1 MGLSNKQGDRKMKK
15 LSIFLIL
22 LFSSTFLFAQ
32 KADQMI
38 GVSALQFAR
47 GGAIIASPV
56 DAQSMIYN
64 PAAIGMLDFDKIA
77 FDMSLGV
84 VNPPRKITSAIGTPM
99 EKTTE
104 SGANA
109 YLGMGNGIVY
119 RVSDKIILGMAAG
132 GVSGL
137 GTDFPATT
145 LPDNPDTP
153 FPENVSIVSKKGLL
167 KITPTIA
174 FKVSDALV
182 IAASIQIGN
191 QSLALKSP
199 AFMLP
204 QSERWG
210 FGGSV
215 GLIYKAMPNLQIGLS
230 YTSEMKIAEYE
241 FNGTSLIPTTGGEG
255 VYTMEMNS
263 PQQAAF
269 GISYAPIPKLLIEAD
284 VKWINQSAVMDEIDL
299 VSPSGYVIPL
309 TFGWDDQMVYALSG
323 EFKVNKGIKVIGG
336 WSYGATPI
344 DPEDVNSN
352 LGSIAVVEHHISFG
366 IVKVWNENLFSTFS
380 YTRGLH
386 NEVESN
392 TTPSNKIEAEFNMFY
407 LELSYRM

>member
-1 MGLSNKQGDRKMKK
+1 MKK
-15 LSIFLIL
+15 L
-22 LFSSTFLFAQ
+22 LFSSLLMLFASVLFAQ

-56 DAQSMIYN
+56 DAPSMIYN
-64 PAAIGMLDFDKIA
+64 PAAIGMLDFDKIG

-84 VNPPRKITSAIGTPM
+84 VNPPRKITSAIGTPL
-99 EKTTE
+99 ENTTE
-104 SGANA
+104 SGANS
-109 YLGMGNGIVY
+109 YLGMGNGVVY

-174 FKVSDALV
+174 FKMSDAFV
-182 IAASIQIGN
+182 IAASFQIGN

-210 FGGSV
+210 WGFGV
-215 GLIYKAMPNLQIGLS
+215 GMIFKPLPNLNIGLS
-230 YTSEMKIAEYE
+230 YTSEMKISEYE
-241 FNGTSLIPTTGGEG
+241 FNGSSLLPPTGGEG
-255 VYTMEMNS
+255 VYTMTMNS
-263 PQQAAF
+263 PQIVAF
-269 GISYAPIPKLLIEAD
+269 GVSFAPMPKLLLEGD
-284 VKWINQSAVMDEIDL
+284 VKWINQSAIMEQIDL

-309 TFGWDDQMVYALSG
+309 KFGWDDQMVYAIGAQFAPS
-323 EFKVNKGIKVIGG
+323 KGMRLMLG

-344 DPEDVNSN
+344 SPEDVNNN
-352 LGSIAVVEHHISFG
+352 LGSIAVVEHHISIG
-366 IVKVWNENLFSTFS
+366 IKKCWNENISSAFS

-386 NEVESN
+386 NEVISD
-392 TTPSNKIEAEFNMFY
+392 TTPANKIEAEFNMFY
-407 LELSYRM
+407 LQLSYRM

>member
-1 MGLSNKQGDRKMKK
+1 MKK
-15 LSIFLIL
+15 VLLSSLLIL
-22 LFSSTFLFAQ
+22 STSFLFAQ

-56 DAQSMIYN
+56 DAPSMIYN
-64 PAAIGMLDFDKIA
+64 PAAIGVLAFDKIG
-77 FDMSLGV
+77 FDMSLGI

-99 EKTTE
+99 ENTTE
-104 SGANA
+104 SGANS
-109 YLGMGNGIVY
+109 YLGMGNGVVIKIT
-119 RVSDKIILGMAAG
+119 DKLIFGMAAG

-137 GTDFPATT
+137 GTDFSSET

-153 FPENVSIVSKKGLL
+153 FPENVSVVSKKGLL
-167 KITPTIA
+167 KITPTFAYKITDCLA
-174 FKVSDALV
+174 IGVSL
-182 IAASIQIGN
+182 QIGS

-210 FGGSV
+210 FGGSI
-215 GLIYKAMPNLQIGLS
+215 GLIYKPLPNLNIGLS

-241 FNGTSLIPTTGGEG
+241 FNGTSLVPPTGGEG
-255 VYTMEMNS
+255 VYTMEMNA

-269 GISYAPIPKLLIEAD
+269 GISFAPMPKLLLEAD
-284 VKWINQSAVMDEIDL
+284 VKWINQSAVMDEIEL
-299 VSPSGYVIPL
+299 TSSTGYVIPL
-309 TFGWDDQMVYALSG
+309 TFGWDDQIVYALGG
-323 EFKVNKGIKVIGG
+323 EFKVNECLKIMSG

-344 DPEDVNSN
+344 SPEDVNSN
-352 LGSIAVVEHHISFG
+352 LGSIAVVEHHISLG
-366 IVKVWNENLFSTFS
+366 VQKSWNENLSSTFS

-407 LELSYRM
+407 LQLSYRM

>member
-1 MGLSNKQGDRKMKK
+1 MKK
-15 LSIFLIL
+15 ILVSSLLII
-22 LFSSTFLFAQ
+22 SASFLFAQ

-56 DAQSMIYN
+56 DAPSMIYN
-64 PAAIGMLDFDKIA
+64 PAAIGVLDFDKIG
-77 FDMSLGV
+77 FDLSLGV
-84 VNPPRKITSAIGTPM
+84 VNPPRQITSAIGSPV

-109 YLGMGNGIVY
+109 YLGMGNGVVY
-119 RVSDKIILGMAAG
+119 KINDKLILGMAAG

-137 GTDFPATT
+137 GTDFPAGTM
-145 LPDNPDTP
+145 PDNPGTP
-153 FPENVSIVSKKGLL
+153 FPETTSIVSKKGLL

-174 FKVSDALV
+174 YKITDGLAIGVSL
-182 IAASIQIGN
+182 QIGN

-210 FGGSV
+210 FGGSI
-215 GLIYKAMPNLQIGLS
+215 GLIYKPLPNLNIGIS
-230 YTSEMKIAEYE
+230 YTSEMKIDTYE
-241 FNGTSLIPTTGGEG
+241 FNGTSLVPPTGGEG
-255 VYTMEMNS
+255 VYSMEMNS

-269 GISYAPIPKLLIEAD
+269 GVSFAPMPKLLLEAD
-284 VKWINQSAVMDEIDL
+284 VKWINQSAVMDKIDL
-299 VSPSGYVIPL
+299 TTPSGYVIPL
-309 TFGWDDQMVYALSG
+309 TFGWDDQIIYALGTQFQAS
-323 EFKVNKGIKVIGG
+323 KCIKVLGG

-344 DPEDVNSN
+344 LPEDVNSN
-352 LGSIAVVEHHISFG
+352 LGSIAVVEHHISLG
-366 IVKVWNENLFSTFS
+366 VEKLWNKNLSSTFS

-407 LELSYRM
+407 IQLSYRM

>member
-1 MGLSNKQGDRKMKK
+1 MKK
-15 LSIFLIL
+15 LLLSSLLIL
-22 LFSSTFLFAQ
+22 STSVLFAQ

-56 DAQSMIYN
+56 DAPSMIYN
-64 PAAIGMLDFDKIA
+64 PAAIGTLTFDKIG
-77 FDMSLGV
+77 FDMSLGI

-104 SGANA
+104 SGANS
-109 YLGMGNGIVY
+109 YLGMGNGFVY
-119 RVSDKIILGMAAG
+119 RISDNIILGIAAG

-137 GTDFPATT
+137 GTDFPSTT
-145 LPDNPDTP
+145 LPDNPGTP
-153 FPENVSIVSKKGLL
+153 FPENVSIVTKKGLL

-174 FKVSDALV
+174 YKVSDGFTIGVSL
-182 IAASIQIGN
+182 QIGN

-210 FGGSV
+210 VGGSI
-215 GLIYKAMPNLQIGLS
+215 GLIYKPLPNLNIGLS

-241 FNGTSLIPTTGGEG
+241 FNGTSLLPLSPPPTSPPTSLEG

-269 GISYAPIPKLLIEAD
+269 GVAFLPSSKLLIEAD
-284 VKWINQSAVMDEIDL
+284 VKWINQSAVMELIE
-299 VSPSGYVIPL
+299 VKAPNGAIIPL
-309 TFGWDDQMVYALSG
+309 TFGWEDQMVYSLGA
-323 EFKVNKGIKVIGG
+323 EFAPHKGMRLIAG

-344 DPEDVNSN
+344 SPEDVNSN
-352 LGSIAVVEHHISFG
+352 LGSIAVVEHHISLG
-366 IVKVWNENLFSTFS
+366 IQKTWNDNLSSTFS

-392 TTPSNKIEAEFNMFY
+392 TTPSNKIEAEFNMFF
-407 LELSYRM
+407 LQLSFRM

>member
-1 MGLSNKQGDRKMKK
+1 MKK
-15 LSIFLIL
+15 LLFFSIL
-22 LFSSTFLFAQ
+22 LFSTSIMFGQ

-56 DAQSMIYN
+56 DAPSMIYN
-64 PAAIGMLDFDKIA
+64 PAAIGALRFNNIGFDV
-77 FDMSLGV
+77 SLGI
-84 VNPPRKITSAIGTPM
+84 VNPPRKITRAMGTPM
-99 EKTTE
+99 EATTE

-109 YLGMGNGIVY
+109 YLGMGNGFVVKIN
-119 RVSDKIILGMAAG
+119 DKLYLGMAAG

-137 GTDFPATT
+137 GVDFPSTT
-145 LPDNPDTP
+145 LIDNPATP
-153 FPENVSIVSKKGLL
+153 FPENVSVVSKKGLL

-174 FKVSDALV
+174 YKVSSKLV
-182 IAASIQIGN
+182 IGASFQIGN

-210 FGGSV
+210 FGGSF
-215 GLIYKAMPNLQIGLS
+215 GLIFTAMPNLQVGLS

-241 FNGTSLIPTTGGEG
+241 FNGTSLVPPAGGEG
-255 VYTMEMNS
+255 IYKMEMNS
-263 PQQAAF
+263 PQQVAF
-269 GISYAPIPKLLIEAD
+269 GISFAPKPMLLLEAD
-284 VKWINQSAVMDEIDL
+284 VKWINQSAVMDKIDL
-299 VSPSGYVIPL
+299 TSPTGYVMTIP
-309 TFGWDDQMVYALSG
+309 FGWDDQMVYSFGLEA
-323 EFKVNKGIKVIGG
+323 KVRKCLKILAG

-344 DPEDVNSN
+344 SPEDVNSN
-352 LGSIAVVEHHISFG
+352 LGSIAVVEHHISLG
-366 IVKVWNENLFSTFS
+366 IQKAWNENLFSTLS

-386 NEVESN
+386 NEVISN

-407 LELSYRM
+407 LQLSYRM

>member
-1 MGLSNKQGDRKMKK
+1 MKMKK
-15 LSIFLIL
+15 LL
-22 LFSSTFLFAQ
+22 LSTLFVLSTTLLFAQ

-56 DAQSMIYN
+56 DAPSMIYN
-64 PAAIGMLDFDKIA
+64 PAAIGALAFDKIG
-77 FDMSLGV
+77 FDVSLGV

-104 SGANA
+104 SGANS
-109 YLGMGNGIVY
+109 YLGMGNGIAI
-119 RVSDKIILGMAAG
+119 KITDNLIFGMAAG

-137 GTDFPATT
+137 GTDFPAGT
-145 LPDNPDTP
+145 LPDNPSTP
-153 FPENVSIVSKKGLL
+153 FPENVSVVSKKGLL
-167 KITPTIA
+167 KITPTLAYKIGDNLA
-174 FKVSDALV
+174 IGISL
-182 IAASIQIGN
+182 QIGN

-210 FGGSV
+210 FGGSI
-215 GLIYKAMPNLQIGLS
+215 GLIYKPLPNLNIGLS
-230 YTSEMKIAEYE
+230 YTSEMKIDEYE
-241 FNGTSLIPTTGGEG
+241 FNGTSLLPPTGGEG
-255 VYTMEMNS
+255 IYKMEMNA

-269 GISYAPIPKLLIEAD
+269 GISFAPMPALLLEAD
-284 VKWINQSAVMDEIDL
+284 VKWINQSAVMDKIEL
-299 VSPSGYVIPL
+299 TSPSGYVIPL
-309 TFGWDDQMVYALSG
+309 AFGWDDQIVYALGG
-323 EFKVNKGIKVIGG
+323 EFKVNKCVKLLAG

-344 DPEDVNSN
+344 SPEDVNNN
-352 LGSIAVVEHHISFG
+352 LGSIAVVEHHISIG
-366 IVKVWNENLFSTFS
+366 VQKSWNENLFSTFS

-407 LELSYRM
+407 LQLSYRM

>member
-1 MGLSNKQGDRKMKK
+1 MKK
-15 LSIFLIL
+15 IL
-22 LFSSTFLFAQ
+22 LPVIFMAMSLAVFAQ

-56 DAQSMIYN
+56 DAPSMIYN
-64 PAAIGMLDFDKIA
+64 PAAIAALNVNKLG
-77 FDMSLGV
+77 FDMGMGV

-109 YLGMGNGIVY
+109 YLGMGNGIVIK
-119 RVSDKIILGMAAG
+119 VTDKLYLGMAAG

-137 GTDFPATT
+137 GTDFPAGVV
-145 LPDNPDTP
+145 PDNPNTP
-153 FPENVSIVSKKGLL
+153 FPENVSIVTKKGLL

-174 FKVSDALV
+174 YKITDNLIFGLSL
-182 IAASIQIGN
+182 QIGN

-199 AFMLP
+199 AFTLP

-215 GLIYKAMPNLQIGLS
+215 GLIYQALPSLRFGLA
-230 YTSEMKIAEYE
+230 YTSKLNVAEYE
-241 FNGTSLIPTTGGEG
+241 FNGTSLVPTAGGEG
-255 VYTMEMNS
+255 VYTMDMDS
-263 PQQAAF
+263 PQQVAF
-269 GISYAPIPKLLIEAD
+269 GVSFTPNAKLLIEGD
-284 VKWINQSAVMDEIDL
+284 VKWINQSDVMDEIDL
-299 VSPSGYVIPL
+299 ITPSGSVMPI
-309 TFGWDDQMVYALSG
+309 TFGWDDQMVYALSAQYQ
-323 EFKVNKGIKVIGG
+323 VNKCLKVLGG

-344 DPEDVNSN
+344 SPEDVPYN
-352 LGSIAVVEHHISFG
+352 LGSIAVVEHHISIG
-366 IVKVWNENLFSTFS
+366 IQKSWNENLSSTFS

-392 TTPSNKIEAEFNMFY
+392 TNPAIKIEAEFNMFY
-407 LELSYRM
+407 FELSYRM

>member
-1 MGLSNKQGDRKMKK
+1 MKK
-15 LSIFLIL
+15 ILVSALLVLSATL
-22 LFSSTFLFAQ
+22 LFAQ

-56 DAQSMIYN
+56 DAPSMIYN
-64 PAAIGMLDFDKIA
+64 PAAIGALAFDKIG
-77 FDMSLGV
+77 FDVSLGV

-99 EKTTE
+99 ENTTE

-109 YLGMGNGIVY
+109 YLGMGNGIV
-119 RVSDKIILGMAAG
+119 VKITDKLIFGMAAG

-137 GTDFPATT
+137 GTDFPAGTM
-145 LPDNPDTP
+145 PDNSGTP
-153 FPENVSIVSKKGLL
+153 FPEDVSIVSKKGLL
-167 KITPTIA
+167 KITPTVAYKISDNLA
-174 FKVSDALV
+174 IGVSL
-182 IAASIQIGN
+182 QIGN

-210 FGGSV
+210 FGGSI
-215 GLIYKAMPNLQIGLS
+215 GLIYKPLPNLNIGLS
-230 YTSEMKIAEYE
+230 YTSEMQIADYE
-241 FNGTSLIPTTGGEG
+241 FNGTSLVPPTGGEG
-255 VYTMEMNS
+255 VYTMTMNA
-263 PQQAAF
+263 PAQAAF
-269 GISYAPIPKLLIEAD
+269 GISFAPMPKLLLEAD
-284 VKWINQSAVMDEIDL
+284 VKWINQSAVMDKIEL
-299 VSPSGYVIPL
+299 KSPTGYIIPL
-309 TFGWDDQMVYALSG
+309 TFGWDDQMVYALG
-323 EFKVNKGIKVIGG
+323 GQFQVNKCIKLLGG

-344 DPEDVNSN
+344 SPEDVTSN
-352 LGSIAVVEHHISFG
+352 LGSIAVVEHHISLG
-366 IVKVWNENLFSTFS
+366 VQKAWNENLSSTFS

-392 TTPSNKIEAEFNMFY
+392 TTPGVKIEAEFNMFY

>member
-1 MGLSNKQGDRKMKK
+1 MKK
-15 LSIFLIL
+15 LLLSSLLIL
-22 LFSSTFLFAQ
+22 STSFLFAQ

-56 DAQSMIYN
+56 DAPSMIYN
-64 PAAIGMLDFDKIA
+64 PAAIGMLDFDKIG

-84 VNPPRKITSAIGTPM
+84 INPPRKITRAIGTPM

-104 SGANA
+104 SGANS
-109 YLGMGNGIVY
+109 YLGMGNGVVY

-145 LPDNPDTP
+145 LPDNPNTP
-153 FPENVSIVSKKGLL
+153 FPENVSIVTKKGLL

-182 IAASIQIGN
+182 IAASFQIGN
-191 QSLALKSP
+191 QSLSLKSP
-199 AFMLP
+199 AFTLP

-215 GLIYKAMPNLQIGLS
+215 GLIYKASPNLQFGLS
-230 YTSEMKIAEYE
+230 YVSEMKIGEYE
-241 FNGTSLIPTTGGEG
+241 FNGTSLVPPTGGEG
-255 VYTMEMNS
+255 VYKMQMNA
-263 PQQAAF
+263 PQQVAF
-269 GISYAPIPKLLIEAD
+269 GVSFVPMSKLLLEAD
-284 VKWINQSAVMDEIDL
+284 LKWINQSAVMDKIEL
-299 VSPSGYVIPL
+299 TSPSGYVIPL
-309 TFGWDDQMVYALSG
+309 SFGWEDQMVYAFSG
-323 EFKVNKGIKVIGG
+323 EFRVKKCLKVIGG
-336 WSYGATPI
+336 WSYSATPI
-344 DPEDVNSN
+344 GPEDVNNN
-352 LGSIAVVEHHISFG
+352 LGSIAVVEHHISLG
-366 IVKVWNENLFSTFS
+366 LKKGWNENLSSTIS

-407 LELSYRM
+407 FQLSYRM